1 MAKQYIMDGASFIKL
16 FMVKPDHAL
25 SVIENSYILE
35 FCYAEIG
42 DLLSNRSSMEETE
55 DEKARISS
63 MGEDL
68 IDILKSVETAGVK
81 WDNFKTMLNIA
92 IYKKIN
98 FRDVAYLWSAKEN
111 NLILLTENDKLIKI
125 GAELDIV
132 VKNVDDI

>member
-1 MAKQYIMDGASFIKL
+1 
-16 FMVKPDHAL
+16 
-25 SVIENSYILE
+25 
-35 FCYAEIG
+35 
-42 DLLSNRSSMEETE
+42 MEETE

-68 IDILKSVETAGVK
+68 IDILKSVEIAGVK
-81 WDNFKTMLNIA
+81 WNNFKTMLNIA

-111 NLILLTENDKLIKI
+111 NLILLTENDKLVKI